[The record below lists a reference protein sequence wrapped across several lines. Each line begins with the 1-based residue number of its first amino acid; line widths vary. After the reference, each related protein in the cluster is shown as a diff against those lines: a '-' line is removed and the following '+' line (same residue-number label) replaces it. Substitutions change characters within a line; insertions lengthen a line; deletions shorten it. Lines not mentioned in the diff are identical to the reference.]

1 MAIRRDGND
10 GPDRPV
16 DVVQAIPNPWQPGMK
31 SRWRKHNGIAF
42 FHLDYAG
49 FKADINALRAEV
61 ALADAEMM
69 REPKG
74 TVLVLIDLTDTV
86 ASGAVV
92 QMFKE
97 SSAVTTPYIARHA
110 LIGITGV
117 KRFLADKVARLSGQP
132 MRIFKSEDAALEW
145 LTSGRA
151 ADGDGEVIGLPHAGL
166 G

>member
-1 MAIRRDGND
+1 
-10 GPDRPV
+10 
-16 DVVQAIPNPWQPGMK
+16 MK
-31 SRWRKHNGIAF
+31 SRWRKHNGVAF

-49 FKADINALRAEV
+49 FKSDIAALRAEV
-61 ALADAEMM
+61 EVADAEMM

-97 SSAVTTPYIARHA
+97 SSQVTTAYIARHA

-132 MRIFKSEDAALEW
+132 MRIFKSEEAALEW

-151 ADGDGEVIGLPHAGL
+151 PEGDGDIIGVPHPGL
-166 G
+166 

>member
-1 MAIRRDGND
+1 MSFDDAR
-10 GPDRPV
+10 
-16 DVVQAIPNPWQPGMK
+16 MK
-31 SRWRKHNGIAF
+31 SRWRRHDGVAY

-49 FKADINALRAEV
+49 FKADIAALRAEV
-61 ALADAEMM
+61 KLADAEMM

-97 SSAVTTPYIARHA
+97 SSVVTTPYIARHA

-117 KRFLADKVARLSGQP
+117 KRFLADKVARLSNKP
-132 MRIFKSEDAALEW
+132 MRIFKSEEAALAW

-151 ADGDGEVIGLPHAGL
+151 PDGDGDVIGLPHPGL
-166 G
+166 ESA